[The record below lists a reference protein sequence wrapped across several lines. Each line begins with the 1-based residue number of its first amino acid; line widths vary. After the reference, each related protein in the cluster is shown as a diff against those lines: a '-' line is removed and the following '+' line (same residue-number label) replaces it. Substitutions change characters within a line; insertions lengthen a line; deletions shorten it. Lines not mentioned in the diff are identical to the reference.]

1 MIAIIDYKAG
11 NLTSVKLAFDSI
23 GVASEITN
31 DAQCISAAER
41 VVFPGDGAALSAMD
55 HLNELNLKDLI
66 PEIVANGIP
75 FLGICLGT
83 QIIFDSS
90 RENDGANCLG
100 ILSGTVNKF
109 ESNKPEFKIPQ
120 MGWNSVSFNASHP
133 LFHGIDNHSEFY
145 FIHSYYP
152 SPGNDGD
159 ILGITDYAD
168 IQFASIVGRD
178 NLVATQFHPERS
190 GNIGLKLIENFSNW
204 NGQC

>member
-11 NLTSVKLAFDSI
+11 NLTSVKLAFNSI

-31 DAQCISAAER
+31 DVQRISAAER
-41 VVFPGDGAALSAMD
+41 VVFPGDGAALSAME
-55 HLNELNLKDLI
+55 HLNELNLRKLI
-66 PEIVANGIP
+66 PQIVAKGTP

-90 RENDGANCLG
+90 SENDGVNCLG

-109 ESNKPEFKIPQ
+109 ESNNPEFKIPQ
-120 MGWNSVSFNASHP
+120 MGWNSVSFNVPHP
-133 LFHGIDNHSEFY
+133 LFKEIDNNSEFY

-152 SPGNDGD
+152 CPKNGEE
-159 ILGITDYAD
+159 ILGITDYANV
-168 IQFASIVGRD
+168 QFASIVGKD
-178 NLVATQFHPERS
+178 NLFATQFHPERS

-204 NGQC
+204 NGEC